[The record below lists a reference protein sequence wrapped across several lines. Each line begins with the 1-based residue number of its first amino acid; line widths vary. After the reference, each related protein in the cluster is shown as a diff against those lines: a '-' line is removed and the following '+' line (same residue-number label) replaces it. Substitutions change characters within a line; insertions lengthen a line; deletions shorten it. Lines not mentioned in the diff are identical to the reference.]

1 MPSSQIPVAVL
12 GATGSVGQ
20 RFISLLDNHP
30 WFKVVALAAS
40 DRSAG
45 QKYSQAT
52 RWVLDDPMPDYARD
66 LVVVP
71 ASTDCVDAKI
81 VFSALHTEIA
91 NELEPQFAKA
101 GAAVCSNASS
111 YRRGEDVPLLLPE
124 INADHIQL
132 VKHQRQNK
140 GWSGCIVT
148 NPNCTSTGLTIALKA
163 LDNAFGVKKVLAV
176 SLQALSGAGYPGIP
190 SLDIMDN
197 IIPNVANGG
206 EEEKVEWEPRKM
218 LGKYMETLEPP
229 SSAAPHGDASQGTPP
244 GAGIKLAD
252 ITFSAHTNRV
262 AVIDGHTVC
271 ASVALENPPEPE
283 AAIQALR
290 DYSAHPSARDLPSA
304 PRPVIEV
311 REEADRPQP
320 RLDRLAGKGMTT
332 VVGRVRRDP
341 ILDLKFVVLSHNTI
355 RGAAGASIYNAEL
368 LVNEG
373 LL

>member
-1 MPSSQIPVAVL
+1 MSPSQIPVAVL

-20 RFISLLDNHP
+20 RFISLLDKHP

-40 DRSAG
+40 DRSVG
-45 QKYSQAT
+45 QKYSRAA
-52 RWVLDDPMPDYARD
+52 RWVLDDPMPEYARD
-66 LVVVP
+66 MVVVP
-71 ASTDCVDAKI
+71 ASTDCIDAKI

-91 NELEPQFAKA
+91 TEVEPQFAKA

-132 VKHQRQNK
+132 VKYQRQQK

-148 NPNCTSTGLTIALKA
+148 NPNCTSTGLTIALKV
-163 LDNAFGVKKVLAV
+163 LDTAFGVKQVIAV
-176 SLQALSGAGYPGIP
+176 SLQALSGAGYPGVP

-218 LGKYMETLEPP
+218 LGKYKEMLEPP
-229 SSAAPHGDASQGTPP
+229 SAA
-244 GAGIKLAD
+244 AGIALAE

-271 ASVALENPPEPE
+271 ASVKLEEPVEPE

-290 DYSAHPSARDLPSA
+290 DFKAHPSARDLPSA

-332 VVGRVRRDP
+332 VVGRLRRDP

>member
-1 MPSSQIPVAVL
+1 MMSSQIPVAVL

-20 RFISLLDNHP
+20 RFVSLLDNHP

-45 QKYSQAT
+45 QKYSQVA
-52 RWVLDDPMPDYARD
+52 RWVLDVPMPAYACEM
-66 LVVVP
+66 VVVP
-71 ASTDCVDAKI
+71 ASTDCIDAQI

-91 NELEPQFAKA
+91 NELEPQFAQA
-101 GAAVCSNASS
+101 GTAVCSNASS

-124 INADHIQL
+124 INADHIHL
-132 VKHQRQNK
+132 VKHQRKNK

-163 LDNAFGVKKVLAV
+163 LDHAFGVQKVFAV

-197 IIPNVANGG
+197 VIPNVGNGG

-218 LGKYMETLEPP
+218 LGKLN
-229 SSAAPHGDASQGTPP
+229 DDK
-244 GAGIKLAD
+244 IDLAD
-252 ITFSAHTNRV
+252 IKFSAHTNRV

-271 ASVALENPPEPE
+271 ASVALKDPVEPE
-283 AAIQALR
+283 VAIQALR
-290 DYSAHPSARDLPSA
+290 DYVASPSARDLPSS
-304 PRPVIEV
+304 PQPVIEV
-311 REEADRPQP
+311 RDEADRPQP

-368 LVNEG
+368 LVSEG

>member
-1 MPSSQIPVAVL
+1 MSSQKIPVAIL

-20 RFISLLDNHP
+20 RFVSLLDHHP

-40 DRSAG
+40 DRSVG
-45 QKYSQAT
+45 QKYSQAA
-52 RWVLDDPMPDYARD
+52 RWVLDEPMPAYARD
-66 LVVVP
+66 MVVVP
-71 ASTDCVDAKI
+71 ASTDCMDAKI

-91 NELEPQFAKA
+91 NDVEPQFAQT

-111 YRRGEDVPLLLPE
+111 YRRGVDVPLLLPE
-124 INADHIQL
+124 INAYHIQL
-132 VKHQRQNK
+132 VRHQRASR
-140 GWSGCIVT
+140 GWKGCIVT

-163 LDNAFGVKKVLAV
+163 LDNAFGVKQVIAV
-176 SLQALSGAGYPGIP
+176 SLQALSGAGYPGVS

-218 LGKYMETLEPP
+218 LGRLNENKIE
-229 SSAAPHGDASQGTPP
+229 
-244 GAGIKLAD
+244 LAD

-271 ASVALENPPEPE
+271 ASVKLENAVDPE

-290 DYSAHPSARDLPSA
+290 DFTAHPSARDLPSS

-311 REEADRPQP
+311 RDETDRPQP
-320 RLDRLAGKGMTT
+320 RLDRLAGKGMAT

>member
-1 MPSSQIPVAVL
+1 MPSSPIPVAVL

-40 DRSAG
+40 DRSVG
-45 QKYSQAT
+45 QKYSSAA
-52 RWVLDDPMPDYARD
+52 RWVLDVPMPDYAKD
-66 LVVVP
+66 MIVVP
-71 ASTDCVDAKI
+71 ATTEAVQAQI

-91 NELEPQFAKA
+91 NDLEPQFAKA

-132 VKHQRQNK
+132 VKVQRQNK

-163 LDNAFGVKKVLAV
+163 LDNAFSVKKVFAI
-176 SLQALSGAGYPGIP
+176 SLQALSGAGYPGVP

-197 IIPNVANGG
+197 VIPNVANGG

-218 LGKYMETLEPP
+218 LGKFNDNKIE
-229 SSAAPHGDASQGTPP
+229 
-244 GAGIKLAD
+244 LAD
-252 ITFSAHTNRV
+252 IKFSAHTNRV

-271 ASVALENPPEPE
+271 ASVEFADRIDPQAAETVLRNYAAPE
-283 AAIQALR
+283 
-290 DYSAHPSARDLPSA
+290 SARELPSS
-304 PRPVIEV
+304 PRPVIGV
-311 REEADRPQP
+311 RDEADRPQP
-320 RLDRLAGKGMTT
+320 RLDRLTGNGMTT
-332 VVGRVRRDP
+332 VAGRLRRDP

-355 RGAAGASIYNAEL
+355 RGAAGGSIYNAEL

>member
-1 MPSSQIPVAVL
+1 MPSLISVAVL

-20 RFISLLDNHP
+20 RFISLLEDHP

-40 DRSAG
+40 DRSVG
-45 QKYSQAT
+45 QKYAKAA
-52 RWVLDDPMPDYARD
+52 RWVLDVPMPDYAREME
-66 LVVVP
+66 VVP
-71 ASTDCVDAKI
+71 ASTDCIDAKI

-124 INADHIQL
+124 INAEHIQL
-132 VKHQRQNK
+132 VKHQRKAK

-163 LDNAFGVKKVLAV
+163 LDNAFGVKKVFAV
-176 SLQALSGAGYPGIP
+176 SLQALSGAGYPGVP

-218 LGKYMETLEPP
+218 LGKFNENKIE
-229 SSAAPHGDASQGTPP
+229 
-244 GAGIKLAD
+244 LAD
-252 ITFSAHTNRV
+252 IKFSVHTNRV

-271 ASVALENPPEPE
+271 ASIELSNQASSEE
-283 AAIQALR
+283 AEAVLR
-290 DYSAHPSARDLPSA
+290 EYRGPASADDLPSS

-311 REEADRPQP
+311 RSEADRPQP
-320 RLDRLAGKGMTT
+320 RLDRLTGKGMTT

-341 ILDLKFVVLSHNTI
+341 ILDIKFVVLSHNTI

-368 LVNEG
+368 LVSEG

>member
-1 MPSSQIPVAVL
+1 MPPSPIPVAVL

-52 RWVLDDPMPDYARD
+52 RWVLDTPMPDYAKD
-66 LVVVP
+66 MIIVP
-71 ASTDCVDAKI
+71 ANTDAVQAKI

-101 GAAVCSNASS
+101 GSAVCSNASS

-132 VKHQRQNK
+132 IKQQRINHN
-140 GWSGCIVT
+140 WSGCIVT

-163 LDNAFGVKKVLAV
+163 LDDAFGVQKVFAV
-176 SLQALSGAGYPGIP
+176 SLQALSGAGYPGVS

-197 IIPNVANGG
+197 VIPNVGNGG

-218 LGKYMETLEPP
+218 LGKLVGLE
-229 SSAAPHGDASQGTPP
+229 AP
-244 GAGIKLAD
+244 GARIELAD
-252 ITFSAHTNRV
+252 IKFSAHTNRV

-271 ASVALENPPEPE
+271 VSVGLAHRTDPETAE
-283 AAIQALR
+283 AVLR
-290 DYSAHPSARDLPSA
+290 AYAAPLSARDLPSS
-304 PRPVIEV
+304 PRPVISV
-311 REEADRPQP
+311 RDEADRPQP
-320 RLDRLAGKGMTT
+320 RLDRLTGNGMTT

>member
-1 MPSSQIPVAVL
+1 MSSPIPVAVL

-52 RWVLDDPMPDYARD
+52 RWVLDVPMPDYARNMVI
-66 LVVVP
+66 LP
-71 ASTDCVDAKI
+71 ANTDAVQAKI
-81 VFSALHTEIA
+81 VFSALHTEVA
-91 NELEPQFAKA
+91 NELEPQFAEA
-101 GAAVCSNASS
+101 GSAVCSNASS
-111 YRRGEDVPLLLPE
+111 YRRAEDVPLLLPE
-124 INADHIQL
+124 INADHIHLIKQ
-132 VKHQRQNK
+132 QRKNK
-140 GWSGCIVT
+140 SWSGSIIT
-148 NPNCTSTGLTIALKA
+148 NPNCTSTGLTIALKV
-163 LDNAFGVKKVLAV
+163 LDNEFGVKKVFAT
-176 SLQALSGAGYPGIP
+176 SLQALSGAGYPGVS

-197 IIPNVANGG
+197 VIPNVGNGG

-218 LGKYMETLEPP
+218 LGKLSNNKIE
-229 SSAAPHGDASQGTPP
+229 
-244 GAGIKLAD
+244 LAD
-252 ITFSAHTNRV
+252 MKFSVHTNRV

-271 ASVALENPPEPE
+271 ASVELEHPVAPEV
-283 AAIQALR
+283 AIKALR
-290 DYSAHPSARDLPSA
+290 EYAAPPSARELPSS

-311 REEADRPQP
+311 RDEADRPQP
-320 RLDRLAGKGMTT
+320 RLDRSTGKGMTT

-341 ILDLKFVVLSHNTI
+341 IFDLKFVVLSHNTI

-368 LVNEG
+368 LVSEN